1 MKRFASY
8 LSWER
13 FGSLGILLAVCVVI
27 TLFQPRFASIPNLIN
42 VFRQAAV
49 LALATYGQTVVI
61 ISGGIDLSMG
71 SLAALVSMVT
81 AMAAKEWGVV
91 PGFATGL
98 ALAAFLGGINGLL
111 VSKLKVPAFIATVGM
126 LTYAAGLAQYIGG
139 GLPIEFVP
147 DGFQFIGGGYAGPIP
162 MPVIVAV
169 VVLVLV
175 HLVLTRTTAGRYI
188 YFLGGNPEAARYSGV
203 NVDRFRM
210 LAYVLSGL
218 LAGMA
223 AIVLSSRVNSGQ
235 PAINPAL
242 PFEAIAA
249 VAVGGI
255 STGGG
260 EGNLGKALVG
270 VLIITAV
277 TNGLNL
283 ANVSSYVQ
291 QMAIGAVMVLAV
303 AIDNVQKFGLLPT
316 LSAIRHGRV
325 LALLGRSL

>member
-1 MKRFASY
+1 MKRIATY
-8 LSWER
+8 ISWER
-13 FGSLGILLAVCVVI
+13 FGSLGILIALCIVI
-27 TLFQPRFASIPNLIN
+27 TLFQPRFATIPNLIN

-49 LALATYGQTVVI
+49 LALATFGQTVVI

-81 AMAAKEWGVV
+81 AISAKEWGTGT
-91 PGFATGL
+91 GFATGL
-98 ALAAFLGGINGLL
+98 ALAAFLGLINGFL

-126 LTYAAGLAQYIGG
+126 LTYAAGIAQYIGG
-139 GLPIEFVP
+139 GLPVEFVP
-147 DGFQFIGGGYAGPIP
+147 SSYQFVGGGYAGPIP
-162 MPVIVAV
+162 MPVIVAAV
-169 VVLVLV
+169 VGVIV
-175 HLVLTRTTAGRYI
+175 HLFLTRTTAGRYI

-210 LAYVLSGL
+210 LAYVLGGL
-218 LAGMA
+218 LAGTA
-223 AIVLSSRVNSGQ
+223 AIVLSSRVSSGQ
-235 PAINPAL
+235 PNLNPTL

-260 EGNLGKALVG
+260 EGNLGKAVVG
-270 VLIITAV
+270 VLIITVV

-303 AIDNVQKFGLLPT
+303 AIDNIQKFGLMPT
-316 LSAIRHGRV
+316 LVAVRRGRV